1 MDGWL
6 ALLVGGVLGG
16 GGLGAVLVFIAT
28 RKKDKATVISERW
41 DDASELAQ
49 YIRNEVDKAVA
60 PLLARIQ
67 VLEGEQYEVHEAV
80 RTRETRLWL
89 WDLRDRPGPVPEL
102 PVPILTK
109 LGLSHLSFNGG
120 DRSEA

>member
-6 ALLVGGVLGG
+6 SLLVGGVLGG

-28 RKKDKATVISERW
+28 RKKDKAAVIAERL

-49 YIRNEVDKAVA
+49 YIRSEIDKAVA
-60 PLLARIQ
+60 PLLKRIEQ
-67 VLEGEQYEVHEAV
+67 LEGEQYEVHEAV

-102 PVPILTK
+102 PAPIMSK
-109 LGLSHLSFNGG
+109 LGLSHLSYGG
-120 DRSEA
+120 DRSEP